1 VSYQWFRMYAEFA
14 TDPVVQSLAFDDQR
28 HFVMV
33 LCLKCSGLLDREY
46 GDPQQRVAMLRRAL
60 GLEAMAF
67 DEAKTR
73 LCSARLIDGD
83 WQPVNWAKRQFVSD
97 RDPTAADR
105 KRRQRERH
113 AHVTRDSTDESRI
126 GHSPQNQNTESE
138 KNKKAAIAAEVV
150 LHESLPKEAW
160 EEWLAHRREKRLTMS
175 PRALNKQ
182 LKLLAR
188 YDTATQR
195 EMIDTSI
202 NAGWEGIFAPKG
214 GKPQEEARRGLPVL
228 RV

>member
-1 VSYQWFRMYAEFA
+1 MSYQWFRMYAEFA

-46 GDPQQRVAMLRRAL
+46 GDPQQRVMMLRRAL

-73 LCSARLIDGD
+73 LCSARLIDSN

-113 AHVTRDSTDESRI
+113 AHVTRDVTDESRS
-126 GHSPQNQNTESE
+126 GHGPQNQNQNQKEE
-138 KNKKAAIAAEVV
+138 KKGASAPVV

-188 YDTATQR
+188 YDTAIQR

-214 GKPQEEARRGLPVL
+214 VKPAEGRTRGMPCINS
-228 RV
+228 